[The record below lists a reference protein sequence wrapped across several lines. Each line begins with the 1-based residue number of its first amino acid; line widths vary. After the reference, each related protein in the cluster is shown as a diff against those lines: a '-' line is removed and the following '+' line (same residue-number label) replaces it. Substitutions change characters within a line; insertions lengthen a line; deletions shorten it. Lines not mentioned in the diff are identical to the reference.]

1 MSRGNVLVVDDEPAI
16 LASVAELFGQ
26 EYQLFLATDAREA
39 LAILDR
45 ERVHVVL
52 SDYKM
57 PGMDGIAL
65 LIEVKNRHPGVV
77 RVLMTGYADMQL
89 VIRAMNEGEI
99 QRFLSKPFRA
109 FELRRIIEEAVGL
122 SRIVERRPDAPQGRT
137 VLVAHDSTIAQTT
150 LRMALTPGY
159 AVLATGNG
167 IEALNLLSTRTID
180 AIVIGVGL
188 ELIDG
193 VTIVSWLK
201 REKRSTIPVV
211 IWGTGIYGPYE
222 EYLRDS
228 GADIVI
234 DDSDAEAPA
243 RLQQFLKKRLA

>member
-1 MSRGNVLVVDDEPAI
+1 MSRGNVLVVDDEPGI
-16 LASVAELFGQ
+16 LASVAELFGP
-26 EYQLFLATDAREA
+26 EYRLFLATEARDA

-65 LIEVKNRHPGVV
+65 LIEVKSRYPGVV

-109 FELRRIIEEAVGL
+109 FELRRIVEEAVGL
-122 SRIVERRPDAPQGRT
+122 SRIVERRADGPQGRT
-137 VLVAHDSTIAQTT
+137 VLVAHDSTISQTT
-150 LRMALTPGY
+150 LRMALTPAY
-159 AVLATGNG
+159 TVLATGNG
-167 IEALNLLSTRTID
+167 IETLNLLSTRSID
-180 AIVIGVGL
+180 AIVLGVGL

-193 VTIVSWLK
+193 VTIVTYLK
-201 REKRSTIPVV
+201 REKHSATPVV

-222 EYLRDS
+222 EYLRES
-228 GADIVI
+228 GADLVL
-234 DDSDAEAPA
+234 DDADQGSAA
-243 RLQQFLKKRLA
+243 RLQHFLKQRLA